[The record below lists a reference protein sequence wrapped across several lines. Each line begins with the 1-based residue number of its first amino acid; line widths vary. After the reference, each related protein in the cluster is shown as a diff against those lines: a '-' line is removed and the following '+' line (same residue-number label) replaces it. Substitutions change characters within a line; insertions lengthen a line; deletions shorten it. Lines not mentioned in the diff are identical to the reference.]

1 MPTSIKGPPEP
12 GAPEP
17 PLWSKLAWFV
27 GLAVASGAAVAAAA
41 YAMKALI
48 PD

>member
-1 MPTSIKGPPEP
+1 MPTIIEGPPEP

-27 GLAVASGAAVAAAA
+27 GLWVAGVASVAAVA
-41 YAMKALI
+41 LLLRLWI
-48 PD
+48 SR

>member
-1 MPTSIKGPPEP
+1 MPITIEGPPDP

-27 GLAVASGAAVAAAA
+27 GLAVVSGGATAALA
-41 YAMKALI
+41 YALKAVI
-48 PD
+48 PR